1 MMPKI
6 LFITDSIPTK
16 LWLRKHHFNYYKK
29 KKFILNILSIAG
41 FTRQKYYKYTKKLQ
55 TIKFHDCNSKIKIS
69 SYLNNNIKK
78 KTLVFKQYNKNIKTN
93 FIDDILKKKGIDT
106 AYISE
111 ENNLIKK
118 KNIFE
123 IFKIF
128 LLSPFLFI
136 DLLKKKIF
144 YKENQKLH
152 YKVVFTAGKISEKK
166 YISKNTKIIKI
177 HHYDFEK
184 FKEAKPFKF
193 SKKYGVFLSPATFNP
208 DVYDRNPGYLNKLG
222 GNFNNKIYLKN
233 INKFLHS
240 IEKISRNK
248 ILVAQHPKDDENLE
262 KLIGFKCFKNKTSEL
277 VKNSEFVL
285 CFDSISFQYAILSKK
300 PIIFLTSE
308 YLAPLVKRDIL
319 TISDFFKKDPIAI
332 EDKISSTKFKKSLL
346 FKLSIYKKYIKLFL
360 SNTDKK
366 KQNKKRSKIIS
377 DYIEKFY

>member
-1 MMPKI
+1 MIASLNEVTKI
-6 LFITDSIPTK
+6 HSGIK
-16 LWLRKHHFNYYKK
+16 YHH
-29 KKFILNILSIAG
+29 KFSLCAS
-41 FTRQKYYKYTKKLQ
+41 
-55 TIKFHDCNSKIKIS
+55 
-69 SYLNNNIKK
+69 
-78 KTLVFKQYNKNIKTN
+78 
-93 FIDDILKKKGIDT
+93 
-106 AYISE
+106 
-111 ENNLIKK
+111 
-118 KNIFE
+118 
-123 IFKIF
+123 KIF
-128 LLSPFLFI
+128 L
-136 DLLKKKIF
+136 K
-144 YKENQKLH
+144 
-152 YKVVFTAGKISEKK
+152 
-166 YISKNTKIIKI
+166 
-177 HHYDFEK
+177 
-184 FKEAKPFKF
+184 KF
-193 SKKYGVFLSPATFNP
+193 SPSIKKSKTSIEKRS
-208 DVYDRNPGYLNKLG
+208 DTE
-222 GNFNNKIYLKN
+222 IEN